1 MLELVLDNSPDDAG
15 PFVFT
20 VFTPTFNR
28 ALTLHRVYQ
37 CLEGQT
43 FRDFEWL
50 IVDDGS
56 SDSTGDLVAMWAKT
70 ASFPVR
76 YWRQENL
83 GKHVAFNR
91 GVERANGAFFLTLDS
106 DDWCVPEALARL
118 KSHWDSIPEKVRDD
132 FSAVTVLCKTEEGE
146 IVGEPFPN
154 EFVDSNSLEMRY
166 RYKNRAEHWGFHR
179 TDVLRKFQ
187 FPEDPTVKFV
197 PESITWRAIARQYQ
211 TRYVNDPLRVYT
223 TDGSGRLTHASSRT
237 VAAGKALHYGSILND
252 DIDWFWRAPLDIG
265 WAAAQFGRFSW
276 HSGAGARAQLR
287 SVNGLRSM
295 ALWALMLPFG
305 FLQYRRDCFGHA
317 RAAKISA
324 AATS

>member
-154 EFVDSNSLEMRY
+154 EFVDSNCAIATSIWRNIGASTGPMCSGSFSFRRIQRSSSFLKASRGEPLLDSTKPVMSTIRF
-166 RYKNRAEHWGFHR
+166 AF
-179 TDVLRKFQ
+179 T
-187 FPEDPTVKFV
+187 PPTV
-197 PESITWRAIARQYQ
+197 Q
-211 TRYVNDPLRVYT
+211 
-223 TDGSGRLTHASSRT
+223 DGSLTPRPEPWPPARRSTTARSSMT
-237 VAAGKALHYGSILND
+237 I
-252 DIDWFWRAPLDIG
+252 
-265 WAAAQFGRFSW
+265 
-276 HSGAGARAQLR
+276 
-287 SVNGLRSM
+287 
-295 ALWALMLPFG
+295 
-305 FLQYRRDCFGHA
+305 
-317 RAAKISA
+317 
-324 AATS
+324 